1 MLEWVE
7 CAGEVE
13 DFLMKLWCE
22 NLLASS
28 CLEDWKG
35 SERIILKWSLGKEVL
50 KREGGR
56 KSLKIMSIGELWY
69 CQCCVLLPES

>member
-7 CAGEVE
+7 CAGGVE
-13 DFLMKLWCE
+13 NLHMELRCE

-35 SERIILKWSLGKEVL
+35 SEGIILKWSLGKDVL

-56 KSLKIMSIGELWY
+56 KSLRIKSIG
-69 CQCCVLLPES
+69 